1 MILTR
6 LLIAQ
11 PYVPAYRV
19 PLFEKLKKLLAAEG
33 IELAIAA
40 AESSG
45 EDQKRG
51 DDRTSEGADFNLR
64 SRRITGFGKSVIY
77 RDLARINRE
86 FQPDLLI
93 VEQAIKNLESWFPV
107 MLQGPRRRMRVAM
120 WGHGKSYSTSQSP
133 LEGELKQWLTR
144 RADWFFAYT
153 TGGADYVVARGFP
166 RNRTTVLWNSTDTR
180 TLQMDLAGIGGQEIK
195 GYCQR
200 LGLMPGRTAL
210 FLGGLDDRKGI
221 PFLLESARVAAALM
235 PGFMLLVAGA
245 GAMEDLVLEEQAQGG
260 PVRMLGRVEGR
271 QKALALA
278 TADILMVPEWVGLVA
293 VDSLAAGRPLVST
306 RHDSHSPE
314 FEYLV
319 EGETL
324 VLSEHEPSTYAR
336 AVLDLMKS
344 PGRLAHMS
352 DQGQLI
358 AKDLSI
364 EWMADNFVMG
374 VLAWQSWL
382 KSLSV

>member
-19 PLFEKLKKLLAAEG
+19 PLFEKLKELLAAEG
-33 IELAIAA
+33 IQLAIAA
-40 AESSG
+40 AEPSG
-45 EDQKRG
+45 KDLKRG
-51 DDRTSEGADFNLR
+51 DDRTLEGADFNLR
-64 SRRITGFGKSVIY
+64 SRQFTAFGKSVLY

-93 VEQAIKNLESWFPV
+93 VEQAIKNVESWFP
-107 MLQGPRRRMRVAM
+107 LIKQGPRQRMRVAM

-133 LEGELKQWLTR
+133 LEAELKQWLTR

-180 TLQMDLAGIGGQEIK
+180 TLQMDLAGISRQEA
-195 GYCQR
+195 GEYCQR
-200 LGLMPGRTAL
+200 WGLMQGKTAL

-221 PFLLESARVAAALM
+221 PFLLESARSAAALM
-235 PGFMLLVAGA
+235 PGFTLLVAGA

-278 TADILMVPEWVGLVA
+278 SADILMVPEWVGLVA
-293 VDSLAAGRPLVST
+293 VDALASGKPLVT
-306 RHDSHSPE
+306 TNHDSHSPE
-314 FEYLV
+314 FEYLTP
-319 EGETL
+319 GETAVFTDHRVDAYVAGVVEL
-324 VLSEHEPSTYAR
+324 LSEPSQI
-336 AVLDLMKS
+336 D
-344 PGRLAHMS
+344 HMS
-352 DQGQLI
+352 ASSLRS
-358 AKDLSI
+358 AANLSI
-364 EWMADNFVMG
+364 ENMASHFADGIGN
-374 VLAWQSWL
+374 WL
-382 KSLSV
+382 SMKLRRS